1 MRISDWS
8 SDVCSSDLLNNRE
21 DHKVVEGICR
31 VEQLVWRQADL
42 DQAGFNALLCLGI
55 ECLIDSTQPSEVM
68 IDEARTC
75 ESIIETP
82 CLTGPQ
88 RLATAVTDRCIHFR
102 FHVPVLIPFGA
113 SRTLKRDRKSTRL
126 NSSH

>member
-75 ESIIETP
+75 ERSEEHTSELQSLMRISYAVF
-82 CLTGPQ
+82 CLKKKKT
-88 RLATAVTDRCIHFR
+88 TY
-102 FHVPVLIPFGA
+102 
-113 SRTLKRDRKSTRL
+113 K
-126 NSSH
+126 